1 VKDGPST
8 SSGRTE
14 SVGEAIRAA
23 AERLAASSDTARLDA
38 ELLMAHALGVSRSDM
53 LLRAMRDPASE
64 GFAALVERR
73 AGHEPVA
80 YITGEAEFYGLT
92 LKVTP
97 ATLIPRGDSE
107 TLIEAAREAFANR
120 PAPQRNLDLG
130 TGSGALLLAAM
141 SVWREAEGW
150 GIERDITAIVVAI
163 QNAERTGI
171 NARPDPATIA
181 RIDGQFADLGLP
193 AAGGYAY
200 LGRAR
205 FRGSDWRKRGWAK
218 GFGTFDLILC
228 NPPYVE
234 AGAPLDPQV
243 RDHEPHTALYAGP
256 DGLDDYRVLIP
267 QLVKLMNPGGIAI
280 FEIGASQAEAVT
292 ALAEAAGF
300 TADLHRDLA
309 GRPRALVLR
318 CANSG

>member
-1 VKDGPST
+1 MT
-8 SSGRTE
+8 
-14 SVGEAIRAA
+14 VGEAIRAA
-23 AERLAASSDTARLDA
+23 AERLAVTSDTARLDA

-53 LLRAMRDPASE
+53 LLRGMRDPAPE
-64 GFAALVERR
+64 GFAALVARR
-73 AGHEPVA
+73 AAQEPVA
-80 YITGEAEFYGLT
+80 YITGTAEFYGLE

-107 TLIEAAREAFANR
+107 TLIEAAREAFADR
-120 PAPQRNLDLG
+120 PAPQRILDLG

-150 GIERDITAIVVAI
+150 GIDRDIAAVIVAI

-171 NARPDPATIA
+171 NVRSDPAAIA
-181 RIDGQFADLGLP
+181 RLDAQFADLGFP
-193 AAGGYAY
+193 ATGGYAY

-218 GFGTFDLILC
+218 GVGTFDLILC

-234 AGAPLDPQV
+234 ADAALDPQV
-243 RDHEPHTALYAGP
+243 RDHEPHTALFAGP
-256 DGLDDYRVLIP
+256 EGLDDYRVLIP
-267 QLVKLMNPGGIAI
+267 QLVKLLAPDGVAI
-280 FEIGASQAEAVT
+280 FEIGAGQAEAVT
-292 ALAEAAGF
+292 ALAAAAGF
-300 TADLHRDLA
+300 TADLRRDLA

-318 CANSG
+318 CANSA